1 MSTPTLDA
9 AKEAKDEANQGNLRE
24 NDAGIP
30 DELNVDYEEHSPVDV
45 SGHAE
50 ALITFDHIARI
61 SIQQYG
67 NDENLLDLEQN
78 LEGAGQYG
86 YDLEITLANP
96 EVVEG
101 QIWKE
106 TDVENEEWAG
116 YKVIG
121 DPNDDSN
128 NHEIREE
135 VQRDSDG
142 NVTGAETKG
151 INISATSSWDGE
163 QVDEFGDDYITV
175 NVASRRAADVLG
187 SLDTAGQ
194 WFTTK
199 EGEVVEGI
207 LETPPNFGTDV
218 YDAEEDGRPRL
229 VGYPELRADMV
240 GQSGAI
246 SFTNGDGGSNGNA
259 PKEVDVY
266 KLDDGNLEALVPLQ
280 PDDEAYNLP
289 TYPRVNGRYWDDD
302 AGDGSV
308 EADAEPETTEGV
320 AEAQQMMSDDDGQS
334 EPDVVYTDLTD
345 DAQDFVND
353 ALQAMGAKGYE
364 SVTEFGDFEERVQ
377 TVRADGEIQTDADD
391 LATIIDRRAT
401 DDGETAE
408 VSA

>member
-30 DELNVDYEEHSPVDV
+30 DELNVDYEENDPSDV
-45 SGHAE
+45 KGHAE
-50 ALITFDHIARI
+50 SLITFDHIARI
-61 SIQQYG
+61 SINTFG
-67 NDENLLDLEQN
+67 DDVNLLDLEQN
-78 LEGAGQYG
+78 LEGAGQFG
-86 YDLEITLANP
+86 YTLELTLANP

-106 TDVENEEWAG
+106 TGEEDFPEF
-116 YKVIG
+116 KVIG
-121 DPNDDSN
+121 DPEDDSN
-128 NHEIREE
+128 NHELREE
-135 VQRDSDG
+135 VQRDDDN
-142 NVTGAETKG
+142 NVTGAEIQG
-151 INISATSSWDGE
+151 INVSSTSTWNGKP
-163 QVDEFGDDYITV
+163 VDDFDDDYISV
-175 NVASRRAADVLG
+175 EINSSRAADLLG
-187 SLDTAGQ
+187 ALDTAGQ

-218 YDAEEDGRPRL
+218 YDADEDGHLRL
-229 VGYPELRADMV
+229 VGYPELREDMV
-240 GQSGAI
+240 GETGAI

-266 KLDDGNLEALVPLQ
+266 KLDDDGNLEALVPLQ
-280 PDDEAYNLP
+280 TDDEAYNLP
-289 TYPRVNGRYWDDD
+289 TYPRVNGRYWDAD
-302 AGDGSV
+302 AGEGNV

-320 AEAQQMMSDDDGQS
+320 AEAQQMMSGDDGQS
-334 EPDVVYTDLTD
+334 ELDVAYTDLTD
-345 DAQDFVND
+345 DAKSFVND

-364 SVTEFGDFEERVQ
+364 SVTEFGDFDERVQ

-401 DDGETAE
+401 DEGETAE